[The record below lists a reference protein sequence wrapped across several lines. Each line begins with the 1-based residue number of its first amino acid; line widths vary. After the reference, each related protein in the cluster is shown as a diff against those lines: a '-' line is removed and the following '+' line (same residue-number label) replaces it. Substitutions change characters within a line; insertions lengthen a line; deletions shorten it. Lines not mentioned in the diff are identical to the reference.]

1 MSGNDEL
8 LLQTARLYKK
18 HNGSIVACARELE
31 IARTT
36 MQSRVETAKTKGY
49 IREEIRVAKD
59 EEEDIKKV
67 FLKPH
72 YKIYQ
77 RPKSHDVNTRVL
89 AIGDCHDGPDI
100 PDKSRFFA
108 MGEYV
113 AQNEIEHVVQ
123 IGDFASLD
131 SMSSHDQNWT
141 LKGQQKPSF
150 KEDLESFEQ
159 ALIAFDNGLSG
170 YECVKHVTLGNH
182 EDRIGRFVNNNPEM
196 AELLFERLYEMLDFY
211 EWSYSPFGEFHFIG
225 DVGFTHVPLNAMGK
239 PYGGQHSENQIARD
253 SLHDVVYGHT
263 HKRVDKTFPKI
274 GHEFITIVNLGCS
287 LPSGHVEDYARH
299 SVTGWSYGVYDMTI
313 QNGRIQESTWITMDR
328 LMREY
333 SNA

>member
-1 MSGNDEL
+1 
-8 LLQTARLYKK
+8 
-18 HNGSIVACARELE
+18 
-31 IARTT
+31 
-36 MQSRVETAKTKGY
+36 MQSRVETARSKGY
-49 IREEIRVAKD
+49 IREEIYVAKD
-59 EEEDIKKV
+59 EEDLKKV
-67 FLKPH
+67 YLKPH

-77 RPKSHDVNTRVL
+77 RPKSHDVTARVL
-89 AIGDCHDGPDI
+89 AIGDSHDGPDI

-108 MGEYV
+108 MGEYC
-113 AQNEIEHVVQ
+113 AQNEIDQVIQ
-123 IGDFASLD
+123 IGDLASLD

-150 KEDLESFEQ
+150 KEDLESLEQ

-170 YECVKHVTLGNH
+170 HECQKHITLGNH
-182 EDRIGRFVNNNPEM
+182 EDRIARFVNNNPEM
-196 AELLFERLYEMLDFY
+196 SELLFERLYELLEFY
-211 EWSYSPFGEFHFIG
+211 EWTYSPFGEFYFVG

-239 PYGGQHSENQIARD
+239 PYGGISSENQIARD

-313 QNGRIQESTWITMDR
+313 RNGRIQESTWITMDR